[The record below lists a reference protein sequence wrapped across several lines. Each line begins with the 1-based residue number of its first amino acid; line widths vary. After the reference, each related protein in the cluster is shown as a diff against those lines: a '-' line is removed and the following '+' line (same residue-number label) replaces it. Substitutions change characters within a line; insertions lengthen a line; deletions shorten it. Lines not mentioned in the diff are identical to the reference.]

1 VEEAAM
7 EEGMLELDL
16 DEEDVVEN
24 SKFMG
29 IVVFYSIKS
38 YNPHNILP
46 NMISAWGIQK
56 LTTVEKICDYIFK
69 LEFDREEEK
78 VRVLEGGP
86 WHHKGDV
93 FIMVHYDGFVRP
105 SEICISFIGLWVH
118 FYDLQPAMMKP
129 SIAK

>member
-93 FIMVHYDGFVRP
+93 LSWCTMMALLGPRKYVSASSGCGFTFM
-105 SEICISFIGLWVH
+105 ISN
-118 FYDLQPAMMKP
+118 LQ
-129 SIAK
+129 